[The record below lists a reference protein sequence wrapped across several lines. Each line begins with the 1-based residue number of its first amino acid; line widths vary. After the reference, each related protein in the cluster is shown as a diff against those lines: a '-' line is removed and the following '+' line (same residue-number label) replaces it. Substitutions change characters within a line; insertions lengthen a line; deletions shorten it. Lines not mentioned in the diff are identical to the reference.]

1 MHRRILNTGNGH
13 KEYADTCKM
22 YKDAVLENA
31 LKVENESIYSAD
43 RKQFFKYLN
52 SKTRSVSN
60 IPPLRN
66 AKNELKMQDSEKA
79 DILNQF
85 FSSVFVKDD
94 NNNPTFP
101 KRVSNEFTLTSVQIT
116 PAIVFAAIRSIKP
129 SNSLDPEGFPSK
141 FYHQLS
147 AELSTPLSIIMQ
159 ASIDVQELPT
169 VWKTASVCAIHKKGV
184 TCDPNNYRPISLTVI
199 ACKVMERIIT
209 DNLISYLKLH
219 NLFSVEQHGF
229 LERHSTETQLLD
241 TLSEWTGALDNYLL
255 VDCIFINFKKAFDS
269 VCHNKLLIKL
279 AAYGISGNLL
289 GWIKSFLSDRKQH
302 VCVNNCFSDWSDV
315 SSSVPQGSVLGPILF
330 LLYINDIVDC
340 VQGCKIKLFADDVKL
355 YWVYDAKISSINVLQ
370 ICLYSILDLSIKWQ
384 LPISYNKCYC
394 MHFGV
399 NNPQTVYKF
408 GNTVIKRECDVK
420 DLGVYI
426 NNSLKSSFHCNK
438 LVDKTKRL
446 CSMIFRCLKSRDP
459 ICLMTAY
466 KSYILPILEYNST
479 VWSPHFIKDIDSI
492 ESVQRHFTW
501 RLFKR
506 CRLPYMSYNDRLTM
520 LQLPS
525 LELRRMH
532 IDLIMCYKIVH
543 GYVALNLSNFFVLS
557 NNVNTRGHRYKFFK
571 KPFRL
576 DLCKHF
582 VGNRV
587 VDIWNILPDAC
598 ISAKS
603 INCFKHNLITCDFS
617 MFMKGSHKRTTEVPD

>member
-1 MHRRILNTGNGH
+1 
-13 KEYADTCKM
+13 
-22 YKDAVLENA
+22 
-31 LKVENESIYSAD
+31 
-43 RKQFFKYLN
+43 
-52 SKTRSVSN
+52 
-60 IPPLRN
+60 
-66 AKNELKMQDSEKA
+66 
-79 DILNQF
+79 
-85 FSSVFVKDD
+85 
-94 NNNPTFP
+94 
-101 KRVSNEFTLTSVQIT
+101 
-116 PAIVFAAIRSIKP
+116 
-129 SNSLDPEGFPSK
+129 
-141 FYHQLS
+141 
-147 AELSTPLSIIMQ
+147 
-159 ASIDVQELPT
+159 
-169 VWKTASVCAIHKKGV
+169 
-184 TCDPNNYRPISLTVI
+184 
-199 ACKVMERIIT
+199 
-209 DNLISYLKLH
+209 
-219 NLFSVEQHGF
+219 
-229 LERHSTETQLLD
+229 
-241 TLSEWTGALDNYLL
+241 
-255 VDCIFINFKKAFDS
+255 
-269 VCHNKLLIKL
+269 
-279 AAYGISGNLL
+279 
-289 GWIKSFLSDRKQH
+289 
-302 VCVNNCFSDWSDV
+302 
-315 SSSVPQGSVLGPILF
+315 
-330 LLYINDIVDC
+330 
-340 VQGCKIKLFADDVKL
+340 
-355 YWVYDAKISSINVLQ
+355 
-370 ICLYSILDLSIKWQ
+370 
-384 LPISYNKCYC
+384 

-459 ICLMTAY
+459 MCLMTAY

-582 VGNRV
+582 FGNRV
-587 VDIWNILPDAC
+587 VNIWNILPDAC